1 MHTSRVVAHQEGAAV
16 VDIGRDSLNPGPIAI
31 DATHATEIGMAT
43 PFLQARRGSAD
54 QEIVIDRLE
63 RGQEIN
69 KQLGAVAGAPKRQ
82 AQRCRAL
89 GEVRKK
95 TLAADPAM
103 AYTGSCIDRS
113 NATAS
118 ARPSWIPTST
128 GSFART
134 A

>member
-1 MHTSRVVAHQEGAAV
+1 MHTSRGVAHQEGAAV

-89 GEVRKK
+89 GEVRRKFLAVHVQADAHNDVANL
-95 TLAADPAM
+95 LAAGRHLGQDAGCL
-103 AYTGSCIDRS
+103 AEL
-113 NATAS
+113 
-118 ARPSWIPTST
+118 AR
-128 GSFART
+128 RRNQ
-134 A
+134 